1 MDHIEIRH
9 VDYEYEA
16 SERAVTAL
24 RDVSFGVDDSEFIC
38 VVGRSGCGKT
48 TLLNI
53 LAGFLTPTKG
63 DVLIGGRAVSGRGL
77 DRGVVFQDFAQL
89 FPWRTAQRN
98 VEFGLEMKGVPRDE
112 RAKTAQ
118 RFLGLVNLEQFAG
131 AYPHELSGGMQQRV
145 AIARAL
151 PAAARRDAC
160 LAQFSRPTLRLD
172 GAAARPLNA
181 SRDVERDAGY
191 PRGLSRARA
200 RPQPRTPRLEAA
212 PRAARGGAADRVLAA
227 APARL
232 ERCAR
237 LRAEPGV
244 HRQRERGRARVAA
257 CPVAPPSGR
266 RRGPVRPGRRDH
278 VRGRVPRP
286 PRHV

>member
-1 MDHIEIRH
+1 MDHIELRH
-9 VDYEYEA
+9 IDYEYAA

-24 RDVSFGVDDSEFIC
+24 RDVSFGVADSEFIC

-112 RAKTAQ
+112 RAKIAQ

-151 PAAARRDAC
+151 AYNPSVLLMDEPFAALDALTRDEM
-160 LAQFSRPTLRLD
+160 QRL
-172 GAAARPLNA
+172 LV
-181 SRDVERDAGY
+181 DVWRETKKTIVYVTHNVA
-191 PRGLSRARA
+191 
-200 RPQPRTPRLEAA
+200 EAVYL
-212 PRAARGGAADRVLAA
+212 ADRVVVLTPHPGTVKAEVKVALAR
-227 APARL
+227 PRDSL
-232 ERCAR
+232 SVPFVECQKTVVGH
-237 LRAEPGV
+237 LR
-244 HRQRERGRARVAA
+244 
-257 CPVAPPSGR
+257 
-266 RRGPVRPGRRDH
+266 
-278 VRGRVPRP
+278 
-286 PRHV
+286 